1 MLKRK
6 IKWRVGLIVPIS
18 HYHNNEHLPD
28 SSSQFP
34 PHFAYLHQFLPAPG
48 SESASSQYFRP
59 ILPGRLPP
67 ASSLKI
73 FLPLRRDPDPVL
85 RFSLFGGDRGSD
97 KERSSVDD
105 LKSDIVPTFKLQTD
119 RDVYRPGDSIFVT
132 IEINNPSHGSAQNIP
147 SAPLLIERLGFEI
160 KGIEKLDNQWFATP
174 KVASGSRQR
183 RGEHVFMDCST
194 STLVSNHVIS
204 PGATKTY
211 VVRTVLPTVIP
222 PSYRGATIRYMYYV
236 KGILSGRWLIMDNGH
251 PHKESRNDLI
261 LLEAR
266 NPLQVWVTQKNN
278 GLIAE
283 EGPNDGIVPA
293 ITIQLDVHWR
303 EMDGDSEWA
312 RANEVEDAL
321 EEGYESSKDE
331 VSSISSYN
339 HARESIHKPFG
350 STLSLQ
356 SASARS
362 LTPPFPRLSVA
373 EVFYDPAAG
382 NLGTESNNSSRDKT
396 SENFSP
402 KPHFEEENAGASS
415 TTAGTT
421 DDPAPSE
428 GFSRGRSYN
437 IRMDD
442 RVLLRFSP
450 RNSDSTY
457 YFSDM
462 IGGTLTFFHE
472 EGARRCLEV
481 SITLEISET
490 INRQFA
496 HTSRK
501 TSPTITKVQSD
512 HHEVVA
518 DLQQTSFL
526 FSIPMDGP
534 MSFSTSRV
542 SIQWALRFEFFI
554 TPKNVDWS
562 RYEHP
567 LLIEARDKSEWVLP
581 ITVHATPPAAQA
593 AHARN
598 EKLFSLD
605 PSWARS

>member
-1 MLKRK
+1 M
-6 IKWRVGLIVPIS
+6 
-18 HYHNNEHLPD
+18 
-28 SSSQFP
+28 
-34 PHFAYLHQFLPAPG
+34 
-48 SESASSQYFRP
+48 
-59 ILPGRLPP
+59 LPG
-67 ASSLKI
+67 
-73 FLPLRRDPDPVL
+73 

-373 EVFYDPAAG
+373 EVFYDPAAD
-382 NLGTESNNSSRDKT
+382 NSSRDKT

-421 DDPAPSE
+421 DDPAP
-428 GFSRGRSYN
+428 
-437 IRMDD
+437 
-442 RVLLRFSP
+442 
-450 RNSDSTY
+450 
-457 YFSDM
+457 
-462 IGGTLTFFHE
+462 
-472 EGARRCLEV
+472 
-481 SITLEISET
+481 
-490 INRQFA
+490 
-496 HTSRK
+496 
-501 TSPTITKVQSD
+501 
-512 HHEVVA
+512 
-518 DLQQTSFL
+518 
-526 FSIPMDGP
+526 
-534 MSFSTSRV
+534 
-542 SIQWALRFEFFI
+542 
-554 TPKNVDWS
+554 
-562 RYEHP
+562 
-567 LLIEARDKSEWVLP
+567 
-581 ITVHATPPAAQA
+581 
-593 AHARN
+593 
-598 EKLFSLD
+598 
-605 PSWARS
+605 